1 MTTRD
6 LRNVLAQL
14 VLLVPFDKFEVPEE
28 SSLDS
33 LVAPVGLILKG
44 CSSQLLAHDDYKSL
58 LFNAEAKAALAQ
70 FPNSN
75 MRSVVDQYV
84 QIVIS
89 SFHAALG
96 QDLAPVHL
104 QLVAIALLQVYIQNN
119 FTGPCTDYSSHQ
131 MFFDGSDP
139 VAVQLLAV
147 RVLNIDGQQ
156 AYELMQDP
164 VFLVVA
170 CVLFEHLSGVSAANT
185 MVEMPLTSSIDDIAA
200 EASVAVQAAE
210 NDAVLASLLWWRAR
224 ALQVHHSVL
233 PEGSSALSSVTF
245 VLLAPSVANSLAPAA
260 DTSALLQKHV
270 QLAFFVE
277 SARNSLHA
285 QTEHLAAPFLAR
297 ARELS
302 GLSFVLTGAK
312 AKRTKFQKFH
322 TSNLI
327 VLAESTGPS
336 LLDDTQNEAPEAFV
350 LDSDLLLE
358 KPHFEALDD
367 LEMPDEP
374 SSKRI
379 RFDSGED
386 QDEPEK
392 LLPIAAR
399 QEDIPAALKALDP
412 NEQPLLSDT
421 DTLQLLLRLAT
432 LRQTLPAG
440 NVLVEE
446 ELMALATR
454 LIYTSKSANWLL
466 FGRALWERS
475 LLETNKSRTIERGI
489 LQMTALVEEVGIKVK
504 ARLIP
509 QAADE
514 PTDGFTAAPRL
525 RFIHQLLLM
534 PLWAMDVK
542 LAEKYMSLG
551 IIRSA
556 IDIYE
561 RLGLV
566 TDAALCYAAVD
577 NEAKAQRLL
586 RARIE
591 SHPEDARAISV
602 LGDVT
607 QDPEL
612 WERAWT
618 TGRYAKAK
626 ASLSRYYYSPPRL
639 TGLER
644 NVELAIAHMNE
655 CLTANPLV
663 YENWFFYGC
672 CGLESEQYGLALEAF
687 TRCVSLDDTNSYAW
701 LNLATALLRTD
712 KTKPAFNAL
721 KKALRTAGQGKK
733 SWRIYENYL
742 VVAAKL
748 GEWNDVLIAA
758 RELVL
763 LKDGELSIDIPVIE
777 KLVEILVATEFPSD
791 GGRLTHYQ
799 RLCTEFLCEQ
809 LPSVINTS
817 ARCWRIVSR
826 VELWRQRPWAA
837 LECHEKAYRAVSNR
851 PELDTEEGVWNEAVD
866 ACEDLVAAYESLG
879 ELPGKHDAGDVV
891 CKDWK
896 YKTRSTVRSLM
907 SKGKTLWED
916 SDGWNRLQQMKED
929 AMS

>member
-1 MTTRD
+1 MSTRG
-6 LRNVLAQL
+6 LRSVLAQL
-14 VLLVPFDKFEVPEE
+14 VLLLPTSKFEAPDDSVLE
-28 SSLDS
+28 SL
-33 LVAPVGLILKG
+33 LAPTGLLLKG
-44 CSSQLLAHDDYKSL
+44 LSSQLLTDQDYKSL
-58 LFNAEAKAALAQ
+58 LFNAEASAALSQ
-70 FPNSN
+70 FPASD
-75 MRSVVDQYV
+75 MRSVVHQYV
-84 QIVIS
+84 KTVVAT
-89 SFHAALG
+89 FLNALG
-96 QDLAPVHL
+96 AELAPIHL

-119 FTGPCTDYSSHQ
+119 FTGPCTDYSSHE
-131 MFFDGSDP
+131 MFFGS
-139 VAVQLLAV
+139 AVPADVHLLAV
-147 RVLNIDGQQ
+147 RLLNIDGQQ

-164 VFLVVA
+164 VFLVIA
-170 CVLFEHLSGVSAANT
+170 CALFEHLSGVSAENT
-185 MVEMPLTSSIDDIAA
+185 LLGKLPTSSVDDIAA
-200 EASVAVQAAE
+200 EASVAVQRAE
-210 NDAVLASLLWWRAR
+210 NDPVLASLLWWRAR

-233 PEGSSALSSVTF
+233 SEGASTLSSVTF
-245 VLLAPSVANSLAPAA
+245 VLLVPSVANALAPAT
-260 DTSALLQKHV
+260 DTPPLLQKHV

-277 SARNSLHA
+277 SARNNIHA
-285 QTEHLAAPFLAR
+285 QTEHLATPFLAR

-327 VLAESTGPS
+327 VLAKSAGPS
-336 LLDDTQNEAPEAFV
+336 LLDDDARNDSPEAFV

-358 KPHFEALDD
+358 KPHFESLDD
-367 LEMPDEP
+367 LEMADEP
-374 SSKRI
+374 NSKRF
-379 RFDSGED
+379 RFDPTPTEVT
-386 QDEPEK
+386 PEN

-399 QEDIPAALKALDP
+399 QDDIPELKALDP
-412 NEQPLLSDT
+412 NKQPLLTDT

-432 LRQTLPAG
+432 LRQTLPSS
-440 NVLVEE
+440 NLLVEE
-446 ELMALATR
+446 ELMALVTR
-454 LIYTSKSANWLL
+454 LIYTSEAANWLL

-475 LLETNKSRTIERGI
+475 VLETNKARTIERGI
-489 LQMTALVEEVGIKVK
+489 LQMTALVEEIGIKVK
-504 ARLIP
+504 ARVIP
-509 QAADE
+509 EACG
-514 PTDGFTAAPRL
+514 PTDGSMAASRL
-525 RFIHQLLLM
+525 RFIHQLPLM

-561 RLGLV
+561 RLSLV

-577 NEAKAQRLL
+577 NEAEAERLL
-586 RARIE
+586 RSRIE
-591 SHPEDARAISV
+591 AHPDDARAISV
-602 LGDVT
+602 LGDVM

-612 WERAWT
+612 WERAWK

-639 TGLER
+639 SGLER
-644 NVELAIAHMNE
+644 NVELAIAHMHD

-721 KKALRTAGQGKK
+721 KKALRTAGEGKK

-748 GEWNDVLIAA
+748 GEWSDVLIAA

-777 KLVEILVATEFPSD
+777 KLVEILVATELPTD

-799 RLCTEFLCEQ
+799 RLCTEFVCEQ

-837 LECHEKAYRAVSNR
+837 LECHEKAYRAVSHR
-851 PELDTEEGVWNEAVD
+851 PELETDELVWNEAVD

-879 ELPGKHDAGDVV
+879 EKPGKHGAGDVV

-896 YKTRSTVRSLM
+896 YKTRTTVRSLM
-907 SKGKTLWED
+907 SKGKAMWED
-916 SDGWNRLQQMKED
+916 SEGWVRLQQMKED
-929 AMS
+929 AMN